1 MADLLLYVA
10 LAAVGY
16 FLASRLSGKKISMGW
31 VGKTQ
36 MIAIILLVFTMGAR
50 IGCNEE
56 VISNLNMIGVYA
68 LIFTIVT
75 MICSVIAI
83 MLLRKVMKID
93 RMGRFVSEGTEELE
107 DKFLE
112 DELKEEKISGNVMSI
127 LIVVMVSIGLF
138 CGYNFVDDLFS
149 DPEVF
154 TTVAGNGIRIGL
166 CLLLF
171 LVGFEM
177 GLEGTFVSDFK
188 KAGIKVIAFP
198 LTIAVGTLVGAV
210 ICGLFIS
217 PISMREALAI
227 GGGFGWYSFAPVVIL
242 ERGFVMS
249 SAIAFMHNI
258 MRELLSL
265 LFIPLV
271 ARKIGYLETLA
282 LPACCAS
289 DVCLPI
295 VSRST
300 RSGIA
305 IYSFISGVTLSA
317 MVPILVPILIGN

>member
-1 MADLLLYVA
+1 MADLVLYVF
-10 LAAVGY
+10 LAIVGY
-16 FLASRLSGKKISMGW
+16 LIAGRLARYQVNMAWIGK
-31 VGKTQ
+31 VQ
-36 MIAIILLVFTMGAR
+36 MIAIILLVFTMGTR

-56 VISNLNMIGVYA
+56 VISNLNLIGVYA
-68 LIFTIVT
+68 LIFTVVT
-75 MICSVIAI
+75 MCCSVMAI
-83 MLLRKVMKID
+83 TLLRKVMKID
-93 RMGRFVSEGTEELE
+93 RYGKFTSEGAEELE
-107 DKFLE
+107 DQNLE
-112 DELKEEKISGNVMSI
+112 EELKEEKISGNVMSI
-127 LIVVMVSIGLF
+127 IIVVMVGLGLF
-138 CGYNFVDDLFS
+138 FGYNFVDKIFATPDTFIS
-149 DPEVF
+149 
-154 TTVAGNGIRIGL
+154 VAGNGIRIGL

-171 LVGFEM
+171 LIGFEM
-177 GLEGTFVSDFK
+177 GIEGTFVSDFK

-198 LTIAVGTLVGAV
+198 LTIGVGTLVGAV
-210 ICGLFIS
+210 ICGLFI
-217 PISMREALAI
+217 PVSMREALAI

-242 ERGFVMS
+242 ERGFVMA
-249 SAIAFMHNI
+249 SAISFMHNI

-271 ARKIGYLETLA
+271 AKKVGYLETLA

-317 MVPILVPILIGN
+317 MVPILVPILIGG

>member
-16 FLASRLSGKKISMGW
+16 FLASKLSGKTTNVAW
-31 VGKTQ
+31 VGKIQ
-36 MIAIILLVFTMGAR
+36 MAAIILLVFTMGVR

-75 MICSVIAI
+75 MICSVLAI
-83 MLLRKVMKID
+83 TLLRKLLKID
-93 RMGRFVSEGTEELE
+93 KKGRFLSEKSEELHDE
-107 DKFLE
+107 FLE
-112 DELKEEKISGNVMSI
+112 EGIKEEKLSGNVMS
-127 LIVVMVSIGLF
+127 LMIVVTVSIGLF
-138 CGYNFVDDLFS
+138 CGYYFVEKLFD
-149 DPEVF
+149 DPETF
-154 TTVAGNGIRIGL
+154 TTMAGNGIRIGL

-177 GLEGTFVSDFK
+177 GLEGTFINDFK
-188 KAGIKVIAFP
+188 KAGIKVLAFP
-198 LTIAVGTLVGAV
+198 LTIGAGTLVGAA
-210 ICGLFIS
+210 ICGLVIA
-217 PISMREALAI
+217 PLSMREALAI

-242 ERGFVMS
+242 ERGFVMA
-249 SAIAFMHNI
+249 SAISFMHNI
-258 MRELLSL
+258 LRELLSL

-317 MVPILVPILIGN
+317 LVPILVPILIG